1 LQNLTGLDNLIRSTM
16 SEPADFHIYRPNVAA
31 IVRDAV
37 GRILLGERTDYPDS
51 WQFPQ
56 GGRDPGESP
65 EDALPRE
72 LREEISLEP
81 GDYRIVARRG
91 PYRYL
96 FHGGRRK
103 EGYRGQEQTYFLLDL
118 LAPPDKIS
126 VLTPHPE
133 FRSIRWVLPS
143 QVRAAWV
150 PPVKRDVYRQV
161 LRDFF
166 GMEIAS

>member
-1 LQNLTGLDNLIRSTM
+1 MSL
-16 SEPADFHIYRPNVAA
+16 SEPVEYRIYRPNVAA
-31 IVRDAV
+31 IVRDGD

-56 GGRDPGESP
+56 GGRNPGESA

-72 LREEISLEP
+72 LREEISLER
-81 GDYRIVARRG
+81 GDYRIVTSRG

-96 FHGGRRK
+96 FTGGSRK
-103 EGYRGQEQTYFLLDL
+103 QGYRGQEQIYFLLDL
-118 LAPPDKIS
+118 VAPAGKVNVATS
-126 VLTPHPE
+126 EPE
-133 FRSIRWVLPS
+133 FRSIRWVMPS
-143 QVRAAWV
+143 KIRVTWV

>member
-1 LQNLTGLDNLIRSTM
+1 MLISNP
-16 SEPADFHIYRPNVAA
+16 SEFQIYRPNVAA
-31 IVRDAV
+31 IVRDES
-37 GRILLGERTDYPDS
+37 GRILLGERTDHPDS

-56 GGRDPGESP
+56 GGTDPGESA

-81 GDYRIVARRG
+81 GDYRIVDRRG

-96 FHGGRRK
+96 FTGGRRK
-103 EGYRGQEQTYFLLDL
+103 DGYRGQEQTYFLLDL
-118 LAPPDKIS
+118 VAACEKVNVATRD
-126 VLTPHPE
+126 PE
-133 FRSIRWVLPS
+133 FRSIRWVMPS
-143 QVRAAWV
+143 QIRAIWI

>member
-1 LQNLTGLDNLIRSTM
+1 M
-16 SEPADFHIYRPNVAA
+16 SDPNDFHIYRPNVAA
-31 IVRDAV
+31 IVRDAE
-37 GRILLGERTDYPDS
+37 GRVLLGERTDFPDS

-81 GDYRIVARRG
+81 GDYRIVTSRG

-96 FHGGRRK
+96 FTGGRRK

-118 LAPPDKIS
+118 LAPPEKVS
-126 VLTPHPE
+126 VLTPQPE

>member
-1 LQNLTGLDNLIRSTM
+1 M
-16 SEPADFHIYRPNVAA
+16 SLSDPSEFRIHRPNVAA
-31 IVRDAV
+31 IVRDAA
-37 GRILLGERTDYPDS
+37 GRVLLGQRTDYPDS

-56 GGRDPGESP
+56 GGRNPGELA

-81 GDYRIVARRG
+81 GDYRIVSSRG

-96 FHGGRRK
+96 FTGGSRK
-103 EGYRGQEQTYFLLDL
+103 QGYRGQEQTYFLLDL
-118 LAPPDKIS
+118 VASAEKVNVATTD
-126 VLTPHPE
+126 PE
-133 FRSIRWVLPS
+133 FQSVRWVMPS
-143 QVRAAWV
+143 QIRAVWV

>member
-1 LQNLTGLDNLIRSTM
+1 M
-16 SEPADFHIYRPNVAA
+16 SISDPSEFRIYRLNVAA
-31 IVRDAV
+31 IVRDAT
-37 GRILLGERTDYPDS
+37 GRILLGERTDFPDS

-56 GGRDPGESP
+56 GGRNPGESA

-81 GDYRIVARRG
+81 GDYHIVTSRG

-96 FHGGRRK
+96 FTGGSRK
-103 EGYRGQEQTYFLLDL
+103 QGYRGQEQVYFLLDL
-118 LAPPDKIS
+118 VAPPEKVDVATS
-126 VLTPHPE
+126 APE
-133 FRSIRWVLPS
+133 FRAIRWVMPS
-143 QVRAAWV
+143 QVRLPWV